1 MDSVTARIRV
11 YGLVQMVGFRYYA
24 MRQAEKFGVNGYV
37 RNMPD
42 GGVETVAQGK
52 RTAIEEFIKQIEA
65 GPHGSRITSTDVK
78 WLDQSPR
85 YDGFH
90 IAL

>member
-1 MDSVTARIRV
+1 
-11 YGLVQMVGFRYYA
+11 VQMVGFRYYA
-24 MRQAEKFGVNGYV
+24 MRQAEQIGVNGYV

-42 GGVETVAQGK
+42 GGVETVAQGE
-52 RTAIEEFIKQIEA
+52 RTIVEEFIRRMEA
-65 GPHGSRITSTDVK
+65 GPPASRVTSTDVK

>member
-24 MRQAEKFGVNGYV
+24 MRQAEQLGIDGYV

-42 GGVETVAQGK
+42 ESVEIVAQGE
-52 RTAIEEFIKQIEA
+52 RTAVEGFISQMKT
-65 GPHGSRITSTDVK
+65 GPSASRIESTDVK